1 MPEAWIV
8 EAVRTPIGKHG
19 GALASVRPD
28 DLLAHALSALMD
40 RSGVPKEEV
49 EDVYAGCANQAGEDN
64 RNVARMAL
72 LLAGFPVEVAGCTVN
87 RLCGSGLEAVAQAA
101 RAIWAGEGKVYIGS
115 GVESMSRAPYAVP
128 KPERGFP
135 TGNLVMY
142 DTTLGW
148 RFVNPKMQALYGTES
163 MGETAENLAEM
174 YKIPREEQDRF
185 ALLSHQKAVR
195 AWDEG
200 RFQDEVVPVPVKRG
214 KEEILVEQDEG
225 PRRDTSLEKLAALR
239 PVFRE
244 GGTVTAGNSS
254 PLNDGAAAVLLVSDD
269 YAKAHG
275 LRPLARVRAIAV
287 AGVPPR
293 IMGIG
298 PVPATRKALERAGLS
313 LSDLGLIELNEAFAA
328 QSLAVLREWGLDM
341 EDPRLNPNG
350 GAIWGPHPHHPGPRD
365 EAAKGPVRPRH
376 HVHRRG
382 PGHRRGGGR
391 NGLSLR
397 PLPSPGAEGGSLAI
411 LCFYS
416 RFHPLVK
423 YISTPGRTCPRSQRS
438 RGSTKAGLAYPPR
451 LPLSARSTRGLPEGG
466 TWTPP
471 RGAGSESPS
480 PPGTSGP
487 KSSTP
492 TRSARATRKGPEQR
506 ALKASPANWGPGRR
520 RRRKASGS
528 GRWGKALPGRTGR
541 SASRPRTSPA
551 LKGLPILPRRSGE
564 AEPRKGRTS
573 RPPATAR

>member
-28 DLLAHALSALMD
+28 DLLAHALSALME
-40 RSGVPKEEV
+40 RAGVPKEEV

-148 RFVNPKMQALYGTES
+148 RFVNPRMQALYGTES

-200 RFQDEVVPVPVKRG
+200 RFREEVVPVPVKRG
-214 KEEILVEQDEG
+214 KEEALVEVDEG

-350 GAIWGPHPHHPGPRD
+350 GAIALG
-365 EAAKGPVRPRH
+365 
-376 HVHRRG
+376 
-382 PGHRRGGGR
+382 
-391 NGLSLR
+391 
-397 PLPSPGAEGGSLAI
+397 
-411 LCFYS
+411 
-416 RFHPLVK
+416 HPLGA
-423 YISTPGRTCPRSQRS
+423 SG
-438 RGSTKAGLAYPPR
+438 
-451 LPLSARSTRGLPEGG
+451 ARILTTLVHEM
-466 TWTPP
+466 
-471 RGAGSESPS
+471 
-480 PPGTSGP
+480 
-487 KSSTP
+487 
-492 TRSARATRKGPEQR
+492 
-506 ALKASPANWGPGRR
+506 
-520 RRRKASGS
+520 RRRKVQF
-528 GRWGKALPGRTGR
+528 
-541 SASRPRTSPA
+541 
-551 LKGLPILPRRSGE
+551 GL
-564 AEPRKGRTS
+564 
-573 RPPATAR
+573 ATMCIGVGQGIAVVVEGVG